1 MLEPVVLY
9 QNEHKKVSNANHF
22 KKVDFGQNVT
32 ENATNVHDGKT
43 VKESAREAEHP
54 RVAGALC

>member
-22 KKVDFGQNVT
+22 KKLIWD
-32 ENATNVHDGKT
+32 KT
-43 VKESAREAEHP
+43 
-54 RVAGALC
+54 